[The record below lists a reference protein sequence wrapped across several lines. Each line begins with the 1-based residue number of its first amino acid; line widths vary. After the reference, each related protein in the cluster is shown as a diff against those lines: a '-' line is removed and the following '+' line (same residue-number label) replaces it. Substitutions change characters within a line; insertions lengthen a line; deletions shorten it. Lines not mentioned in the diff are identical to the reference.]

1 MLTRIAEVSWIYRN
15 TGRSVCPV
23 RVVTCEGGAKRNGV
37 ALPHDVECLH
47 KKQLL
52 SDGMHRGRC
61 HCTEHSA
68 RFAMWLHCGS
78 AVAVPLVGGVNRT
91 SNFIRFPARATQ
103 SMRSPLIG
111 IYEIAANLGR
121 GRTRDRHKRESKGNR
136 YLEWDVVV
144 RSGFMGTLAHRST
157 FRVDGRARIALAVRR
172 IRGLE
177 N

>member
-23 RVVTCEGGAKRNGV
+23 RVVTGEGGAKRNGV

-47 KKQLL
+47 RKQLL
-52 SDGMHRGRC
+52 SDSMHRGRC
-61 HCTEHSA
+61 HYAEHSA
-68 RFAMWLHCGS
+68 RFAMLLHCGS

-121 GRTRDRHKRESKGNR
+121 GRSRDRHKRESKGNR

-144 RSGFMGTLAHRST
+144 RSRFTGMPAHRSP
-157 FRVDGRARIALAVRR
+157 FRVDERARIALAVRR